1 MEARKSTVQKRRLM
15 TVFVI
20 VFVDLLGFGLILPL
34 LPYYAETFGA
44 TPTVVGL
51 LTASYAAAQLIGAP
65 VLGRLSDRYG
75 RRPVLLVSILGT
87 FLGFLLLGFAVPLG
101 RLLTGLLPA
110 SVAGGN
116 PVAVTNAVTLG
127 ILFFSRILDGLTG
140 GNISVAQAYIT
151 DITDEKN
158 RARGLGLI
166 GAAFGLGFI
175 LGPAAGGALSAGERY
190 AVPAFFAAGLAFLN
204 WLAVLIWLPESL
216 TAETRAMLAKRQ
228 GRAVLSFAE
237 MWHALKRPRFGPLV
251 HTRFWYG
258 LAFAT
263 FTGVFA
269 LHARYRLGLNATQTG
284 YVLAYVGLLSVLVQG
299 LAIGRLAARFPES
312 RLILGAVVLM
322 ALSLPAWA
330 LATSVPVLLLAL
342 VPVALSGGVFNTVVN
357 SAITK
362 SVYPE
367 EIGGA
372 LGLSASVES
381 LTRVLGP
388 IAGGLLLDYGGA
400 WVPGV
405 VSAVLMIWLAS
416 FVWRRMI
423 VNPDP
428 PLPSRGG
435 APMAPADLPPIPEQ
449 ATGGSA

>member
-1 MEARKSTVQKRRLM
+1 MEARRSTVQKRRLM
-15 TVFVI
+15 TLFII

-75 RRPVLLVSILGT
+75 RRPVLLVSIMGT

-101 RLLTGLLPA
+101 RLLAGLLPA

-116 PVAVTNAVTLG
+116 SLAVTNTITLG

-190 AVPAFFAAGLAFLN
+190 AIPAFFAAGLAFLN

-216 TAETRAMLAKRQ
+216 TAETRAMLAKRPT
-228 GRAVLSFAE
+228 RAVLSFVE

-251 HTRFWYG
+251 HARFWYG

-299 LAIGRLAARFPES
+299 LAIGRLTARFPES
-312 RLILGAVVLM
+312 RLILGAVILL

-330 LATSVPVLLLAL
+330 LAASVPMLLLAL
-342 VPVALSGGVFNTVVN
+342 VPVALSGGVFNTVIN

-405 VSAVLMIWLAS
+405 VSAALMIWLTS

-423 VNPDP
+423 ANPDP
-428 PLPSRGG
+428 PLPSRGLE
-435 APMAPADLPPIPEQ
+435 PMAAADLSPSPEQ
-449 ATGGSA
+449 TIGGLP